1 MMPSEG
7 PEDDSHKVIIELDYG
22 HFVTLH
28 GWLYLA
34 QVVRYCYFFFIKNCI
49 KVRKKI
55 FFGKTANEN
64 NFFGLFTNSI

>member
-34 QVVRYCYFFFIKNCI
+34 QVVRYCYFMFY
-49 KVRKKI
+49 
-55 FFGKTANEN
+55 
-64 NFFGLFTNSI
+64 